1 MTGGQWVD
9 NDKTLHTMQCHIYF
23 VFRLLSLNYV
33 FFLVFTPLLRLSPPP
48 GDQDYYF
55 NLDESEGVC
64 DLFDVP
70 PMKVV

>member
-9 NDKTLHTMQCHIYF
+9 NDNTQCNAISTF